1 MNSLHSLMEE
11 SGRRRGNPFAEL
23 NTSQKIAPRRSVNV
37 TRAFLSCVSGFVN
50 GGSAGPLDAL
60 RSGVPWWVWVVK
72 KDGGFHEIQHRGDN
86 RGYVSC
92 VTHRLTDSCV
102 RSFGEAIW
110 TYSKS
115 MCFIRSHQGEDE
127 CSSIHLLFRQ
137 FYIRGRGVLLNAEAE
152 HRHISFYYC
161 VFVSFHCV
169 LLFNWR
175 GKNVMVHEFFF
186 FCLPDLSK
194 ILRCSPSC
202 GLLWSRITSE
212 RFWRAVVGLVP
223 MGPIYTVCCIW
234 RYLYHKSLSKSLG
247 RFVGVHAINALD
259 VNFHCN
265 SYCHDT
271 NSIRTKTG
279 SCHSKLTLH
288 DITNEPLHLSLWL
301 ARWLK
306 MNRNNSNCFAVSHES
321 HNQSITS
328 KPMMNCCGNRR
339 AGYYHLHIVK

>member
-1 MNSLHSLMEE
+1 MGNAEE
-11 SGRRRGNPFAEL
+11 TPFAEL
-23 NTSQKIAPRRSVNV
+23 NTSQETAPLRGVNV
-37 TRAFLSCVSGFVN
+37 TRAFLSCVSSFVN
-50 GGSAGPLDAL
+50 GGPLDAL
-60 RSGVPWWVWVVK
+60 RSEVPWWLWVVK
-72 KDGGFHEIQHRGDN
+72 KEGGFHEIQHRGNN

-92 VTHRLTDSCV
+92 VTHWLTDSCV
-102 RSFGEAIW
+102 WSFGEAIW
-110 TYSKS
+110 TYLKS
-115 MCFIRSHQGEDE
+115 ICFIRSHRGEDE

-137 FYIRGRGVLLNAEAE
+137 FYIQGRGLLLNAEAE
-152 HRHISFYYC
+152 HRHISFYCC

-175 GKNVMVHEFFF
+175 GKTWWCMSFFF
-186 FCLPDLSK
+186 VYLTSARSSPVPPAVACFGHALH
-194 ILRCSPSC
+194 LR
-202 GLLWSRITSE
+202 GSE
-212 RFWRAVVGLVP
+212 GFWRAVVGLVP

-247 RFVGVHAINALD
+247 RCVRVHAINALD

-288 DITNEPLHLSLWL
+288 DITNEPFHLSLWL
-301 ARWLK
+301 ALWLK